1 MAASA
6 QIHLLLLLL
15 FFSFLSAFRF
25 ATASSLC
32 PLQSIFFITD
42 IHSQCPLLSISPS
55 TPIQVDGE
63 SLDKVLSS
71 KQGNTY
77 SVVLFYASWCPFSR
91 GTLSTFDVLSSM
103 FPQMTHLVVE
113 ESSVLPIVFSRY
125 GVHSLPAILIANG
138 TTKVRYHGSKDLSSL
153 VHFYKRITGFEP
165 VQYFVLDQ
173 PSSWEREKPLLLW
186 NGPPRE
192 FFRREPYLAFS
203 LLFLCLKLLLYF
215 FPGMLSRLKAFWVTY
230 GWHLNLGIFGETSQL
245 LGRVLNV
252 VNLKMAWSKLK
263 MCKARRLHN
272 GAKNAR
278 VWASSLASVSLGESS
293 STRPSLDS

>member
-1 MAASA
+1 M
-6 QIHLLLLLL
+6 
-15 FFSFLSAFRF
+15 
-25 ATASSLC
+25 TV
-32 PLQSIFFITD
+32 SI
-42 IHSQCPLLSISPS
+42 
-55 TPIQVDGE
+55 V
-63 SLDKVLSS
+63 
-71 KQGNTY
+71 
-77 SVVLFYASWCPFSR
+77 
-91 GTLSTFDVLSSM
+91 
-103 FPQMTHLVVE
+103 
-113 ESSVLPIVFSRY
+113 
-125 GVHSLPAILIANG
+125 ILNP
-138 TTKVRYHGSKDLSSL
+138 
-153 VHFYKRITGFEP
+153 GFEP

-293 STRPSLDS
+293 STRPSLDSWFRAPFWKRKRERKRKSLAIATRDLGWIASCDFNGRYLLFLLFLILFSLLI